1 MKTNSV
7 GAAVRKEKRA
17 KHSLQRIDYK
27 YGFGFIT
34 PMLIGFAVFVI
45 APLIATV
52 YLSFCDYS
60 LIKGMSWCGVENYVK
75 LFTNDPTFLIS
86 IQNTLYFT
94 ILLIPSNLVLCL
106 GLAMLLFKNIKGIGF
121 FRTAIFTPYVTNI
134 VSWALVWKFML
145 QNDGGF
151 INMVLNAFGLE
162 GTNWLYNTHL
172 VIPIVVLVT
181 LLKGFGMN
189 TIIFI
194 GALQD
199 VPAMYYEAASLDGA
213 SKRQQFFKITL
224 PMISPTIFLIII
236 ITMIGSLKVFAQ
248 INVLTQGGPGTSSY
262 VLVYYI
268 YQIAFKMNKFGY
280 GSAISVILFIVILGL
295 TLLQWSVR
303 KKWVYYED

>member
-34 PMLIGFAVFVI
+34 PMLIGFTVFVI

-60 LIKGMSWCGVENYVK
+60 LIKGMSWCGWENYVK

-86 IQNTLYFT
+86 IKNTLYFT

-121 FRTAIFTPYVTNI
+121 FRTASFTPYVTNI

-248 INVLTQGGPGTSSY
+248 INVLTQGGPGTASY

-268 YQIAFKMNKFGY
+268 YHIAFKMNKFGY